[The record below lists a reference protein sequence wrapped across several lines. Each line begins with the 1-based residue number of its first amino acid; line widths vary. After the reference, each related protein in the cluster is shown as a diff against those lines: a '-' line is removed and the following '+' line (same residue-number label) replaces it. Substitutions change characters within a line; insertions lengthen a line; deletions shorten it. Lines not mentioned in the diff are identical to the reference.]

1 MGEINFSGIST
12 KCLTIG
18 DIRSKV
24 SLTFWVIVTRIYM
37 IYFRELDD
45 HPSEEECSM
54 SQFSFANNV
63 EPTASFNIILLFLTI
78 NFRDET

>member
-1 MGEINFSGIST
+1 MGEINFSAVAT
-12 KCLTIG
+12 KCLTIA
-18 DIRSKV
+18 DIRLKFH
-24 SLTFWVIVTRIYM
+24 LPFGLFITPIYM

-45 HPSEEECSM
+45 HPREEECSM

-63 EPTASFNIILLFLTI
+63 EPTASFNIILLFFTI

>member
-1 MGEINFSGIST
+1 
-12 KCLTIG
+12 
-18 DIRSKV
+18 
-24 SLTFWVIVTRIYM
+24 M
-37 IYFRELDD
+37 IYFRDLDD